1 MMTIDNTP
9 NTSTNSQ
16 ASAAT
21 TPVRGYTPLTQDQ
34 VDDVNS
40 NKAIEER
47 LLRRVETLLS
57 RALNPIVDPRWAAVA
72 KTHFEQG
79 FMALNRAIMQPKR
92 ITLSYDDPAEPYLPP
107 LPAAMRQKDPHIQPP
122 VPQPM
127 PVEDGPLSDGG
138 DGGLDNGNFKDSPA
152 GAPEQG

>member
-1 MMTIDNTP
+1 MTIDNTP
-9 NTSTNSQ
+9 NVPNTGSQ

-21 TPVRGYTPLTQDQ
+21 TPVSGYTPLTQVQ
-34 VDDVNS
+34 VDDVNR

-47 LLRRVETLLS
+47 LLRRIEVLLS

-92 ITLSYDDPAEPYLPP
+92 ITLFYDDPAEPYVPP

-122 VPQPM
+122 APQPM
-127 PVEDGPLSDGG
+127 PVEDDPLSD
-138 DGGLDNGNFKDSPA
+138 DGVLGNFKDSPA